1 MLDPFLLEAYRQTN
15 YCFGDT
21 SLNIDKSCSKAASLL
36 QPFTPDGGLFIT
48 AWNPLGKELTLED
61 NKKANQELKAEL
73 LKQGFNVIDG
83 YGESKD
89 GNKREY
95 SFFAYPVNKETSLKL
110 CCDFHQNAVVYVSFE
125 GVPELLRHPEVS

>member
-1 MLDPFLLEAYRQTN
+1 MLDPSLLEAYRQTN
-15 YCFGDT
+15 YCFDNT
-21 SLNIDKSCSKAASLL
+21 LLHIDKPCSKAVSLL

-48 AWNPLGKELTLED
+48 AWNPLGKELTVEN
-61 NKKANQELKAEL
+61 NKIANQKLKAEL
-73 LKQGFNVIDG
+73 LKQGLNVIDG

-89 GNKREY
+89 GKWRED

-125 GVPELLRHPEVS
+125 GVPELLLHPQVS